1 MAEKDRFQRL
11 VAGAFV
17 VTSLTTYTSSA
28 SDTLPED
35 DIFSLKEVHTMQ
47 PCYWLSREIP
57 AEGLCGQKMK
67 PDIKVLIQEAEKGN
81 SIAAM
86 RLGQLYGSGNW
97 GISQDTAKAVKWYTR
112 AAQLGDHQSQIRL
125 AQAYEFGRLGVQQDI
140 QLAVRF
146 YTMATENGIYPDLE
160 ERIEKLEKMLSSG
173 K

>member
-1 MAEKDRFQRL
+1 MAEKDRFHSL
-11 VAGAFV
+11 SAGAFL
-17 VTSLTTYTSSA
+17 LTGLASYASA
-28 SDTLPED
+28 EPSFEPDD
-35 DIFSLKEVHTMQ
+35 DIFSLKEIHTMQ

-67 PDIKVLIQEAEKGN
+67 PDIKVLTQEAEKGN

-97 GISQDTAKAVKWYTR
+97 GINQDSAKAVKWYTR
-112 AAQLGDHQSQIRL
+112 AAQLGDRQSQIRL
-125 AQAYEFGRLGVQQDI
+125 AQAYEFGRLGVQQDFRS
-140 QLAVRF
+140 AVRF